1 MLEIKNIVNRDITGI
16 PKEEYWIQTQVQMET
31 CDLDECDFMETRFLE
46 YKDEALFYEDI
57 ERDYRGVILHFIEK
71 NMKRGSQPVY
81 KYMPLDISLDK
92 NSVSEWIFQT
102 REDMR
107 RDDFILFATNY
118 WYLDEYSCV
127 LIQRNKEWFN
137 RAITKIK
144 STWEIIEKERI
155 NGYEHRN
162 TKKKIQKMAIS
173 QNDSMNYVLENM
185 PLTNSI
191 CLVKLE

>member
-1 MLEIKNIVNRDITGI
+1 LKST
-16 PKEEYWIQTQVQMET
+16 YA
-31 CDLDECDFMETRFLE
+31 L
-46 YKDEALFYEDI
+46 YK
-57 ERDYRGVILHFIEK
+57 VI
-71 NMKRGSQPVY
+71 
-81 KYMPLDISLDK
+81 
-92 NSVSEWIFQT
+92 
-102 REDMR
+102 
-107 RDDFILFATNY
+107 Y